1 MDFVDRLFGSA
12 VAATPLRAREIVG
25 AILLSFLLTLV
36 IALVYRAT
44 HRGTFYTQDYVHTL
58 ILLGMVVT
66 AVIMV
71 VGQSLERAFAVFA
84 AFSVIRFRRSVPE
97 TRDIGFIFFAMAVGM
112 ASGARQYALAVLTTL
127 VVGAAVL
134 VIAKLDLFAPAR
146 PTHLLRLRVTSG
158 LDAERA
164 CGEQLRL
171 LFERAQLRSI
181 ESAPAKGSTELR
193 YAVVLRKGVDQ
204 GAALRALGTLE
215 GVERIVLLEPVPER
229 DY

>member
-1 MDFVDRLFGSA
+1 MDIIDRLFGA
-12 VAATPLRAREIVG
+12 TAAPSPLTAHEIVG
-25 AILLSFLLTLV
+25 AILLSFVLTLL
-36 IALVYRAT
+36 IAVVYRFT
-44 HRGTFYTQDYVHTL
+44 HRGTFSTQDYVHSL

-71 VGQSLERAFAVFA
+71 VGQSMERAFAVFA

-134 VIAKLDLFAPAR
+134 VIAKADLFAPVRAA
-146 PTHLLRLRVTSG
+146 HFLRLRVAPG

-164 CGEQLRL
+164 FAGTFRD
-171 LFERAQLRSI
+171 LFASARLRSV
-181 ESAPAKGSTELR
+181 ESSPAKGAAELR
-193 YAVVLRKGVDQ
+193 YEVLLRKGVLPE
-204 GAALRALGTLE
+204 AAVRALGCVE

-229 DY
+229 DW

>member
-1 MDFVDRLFGSA
+1 MEFIDRIFESPGNGA
-12 VAATPLRAREIVG
+12 PLLVHEIVG
-25 AILLSFLLTLV
+25 AILLSFLLTLL
-36 IALVYRAT
+36 IAVVYRAT

-84 AFSVIRFRRSVPE
+84 AFSIIRFRRSVPE
-97 TRDIGFIFFAMAVGM
+97 TRDIGFIFYAMAVGM

-146 PTHLLRLRVTSG
+146 PTHFLRLRVATG

-164 CGEQLRL
+164 CGERFKA
-171 LFERAQLRSI
+171 LFARARLRSM
-181 ESAPAKGSTELR
+181 ESTPAKASTELR
-193 YAVVLRKGVDQ
+193 YAIVLRDGIDQ
-204 GAALRALGTLE
+204 QEAVRALGSVE
-215 GVERIVLLEPVPER
+215 GVERVVLLEPVPER